1 MTDTIL
7 EFLRK
12 QPDKQ
17 YGLREII
24 RSLCLERAEAKER
37 LERLVRA
44 GEVLEPRR
52 NTYALP
58 GTAAAKPGGGR
69 GFVAR
74 LQVNPLGFGFAVPEE
89 PGREDLYIPKGSL
102 GGAWHGDRVV
112 VVPQPPGRP
121 VHGSAVPK
129 GVVRSVHGSAVPKG
143 VVRDRRSW
151 GVVSEVLERAR
162 DRMTGRLEFKR
173 GFAWLISD
181 DPRLPRMIKLMPL
194 GLGELQA
201 GARIAIK
208 INYPDR
214 PGHEP
219 YGEFLEY
226 LGQADDPQSET
237 EAVIVKH
244 GLIKEF
250 SPEALAEAERIPLEI
265 PPSELER
272 RADFRNLY
280 VFTIDGADAKD
291 FDDAIHVER
300 LQGGIFRVGVH
311 IADVSHYVREGS
323 ALDRDAYARATSVY
337 LPGQV
342 LPMLPERLSNGVCSL
357 VPNEDRLV
365 LSVLLDIDKD
375 GHIRD
380 YHFREGV
387 IRSVARLTYNQVQDY
402 AEGKPLP
409 EEYAFLAADLTL
421 LLALTKALKE
431 ERLERG
437 ALDFHF
443 SEVKVEVGEE
453 GSLHLIPIREPDA
466 RSLIEELMLLANR
479 TVARHLFE
487 RDIPALF
494 RVHEDPSEKAY
505 SELVQNLARLGYRLS
520 HGEPSPKV
528 LQEIL
533 KQAEGKPEEK
543 VVSSLLLRSLRLAR
557 YAAENLGHFG
567 LATEH
572 YLHFTSPIRRY
583 PDLVV
588 HRVLRALLKKRIT
601 EKKRAEWAERF
612 PAMALHTSE
621 RERAAEN
628 AERDLSKFYQCL
640 WAQGQIERSFAG
652 VVSGVTDFG
661 VFVAL
666 DNGVE
671 GMIRL
676 EALRDDHYRYDPDL
690 LALVG
695 QRSKRRI
702 RIGDEMRVTILA
714 ASPPARQIDLAPAQA
729 KGDQKAELAARSG
742 QPGQAS
748 GKKGKASSP
757 DRRTQKQ
764 DSSARGKKAAR
775 SAVGP
780 PAKRE
785 RPDRGTRATLG
796 KIYFGE
802 WSGST
807 EAEARPPERRS
818 EGQSRSRRRRR
829 RRS

>member
-12 QPDKQ
+12 QPGKQ

-24 RSLCLERAEAKER
+24 RSLRLERAEAKES
-37 LERLVRA
+37 LDRLVA
-44 GEVLEPRR
+44 EGKLIEPRR

-58 GTAAAKPGGGR
+58 GSPAARPSSGR

-74 LQVNPLGFGFAVPEE
+74 LQVHPLGFGFAVPEE

-112 VVPQPPGRP
+112 VVPQPPGR
-121 VHGSAVPK
+121 
-129 GVVRSVHGSAVPKG
+129 
-143 VVRDRRSW
+143 DRKPW
-151 GVVSEVLERAR
+151 GVVAEVLERAR
-162 DRMTGRLEFKR
+162 DRMTGRLDFKR

-181 DPRLPRMIKLMPL
+181 DPKLPRMIKLMPL
-194 GLGELQA
+194 GLGGLEA
-201 GARIAIK
+201 GARIAVK

-237 EAVIVKH
+237 EAVIVKYD
-244 GLIKEF
+244 LIKEF
-250 SPEALAEAERIPLEI
+250 SPEALAEAQSISLEI
-265 PPSELER
+265 PSSELER
-272 RADFRNLY
+272 RTDFRGLN

-300 LQGGIFRVGVH
+300 LRGGIFRIGVH
-311 IADVSHYVREGS
+311 IADVSHYVKENS
-323 ALDRDAYARATSVY
+323 ALDKDAYARATSVY
-337 LPGQV
+337 LPGRV

-357 VPNEDRLV
+357 VPGEDRLV

-380 YHFREGV
+380 YQFREGV

-409 EEYAFLAADLTL
+409 EEYTFLAADLTL

-453 GSLHLIPIREPDA
+453 GSLHLIPIREHDA

-494 RVHEDPSEKAY
+494 RVHEDPTEKAY
-505 SELVQNLARLGYRLS
+505 NELVQNLARLGYKLP
-520 HGEPSPKV
+520 HGEPSPKA

-588 HRVLRALLKKRIT
+588 HRVLKALLKKRIT
-601 EKKRAEWAERF
+601 EKKRAEWADRF
-612 PAMALHTSE
+612 PTMALHTSE
-621 RERAAEN
+621 RERAAES
-628 AERDLSKFYQCL
+628 AERDLTKFYQCL
-640 WAQGQIERSFAG
+640 WAQGQVGRSFAG

-702 RIGDEMRVTILA
+702 RIGDEVQVTILG
-714 ASPPARQIDLAPAQA
+714 ASPPARQIDLALAQA
-729 KGDQKAELAARSG
+729 SAGQKTEPPARPKRLERTGGKGGRASSPEHTTQN
-742 QPGQAS
+742 QAS
-748 GKKGKASSP
+748 GTK
-757 DRRTQKQ
+757 
-764 DSSARGKKAAR
+764 GKKATR

-785 RPDRGTRATLG
+785 RPDRGARVTLS

-807 EAEARPPERRS
+807 QAESQAPERRS
-818 EGQSRSRRRRR
+818 SQSRSRRRRR

>member
-24 RSLCLERAEAKER
+24 RSLRLERAEAKES
-37 LERLVRA
+37 LDRLVA
-44 GEVLEPRR
+44 EGKLIETRR
-52 NTYALP
+52 HTYVLP
-58 GTAAAKPGGGR
+58 GAGSEIRKPVGGRPGR
-69 GFVAR
+69 GFVAK
-74 LQVNPLGFGFAVPEE
+74 LQVHPLGFGFAMPEE

-102 GGAWHGDRVV
+102 AGAWHGDRVV
-112 VVPQPPGRP
+112 VVPQPPGR
-121 VHGSAVPK
+121 
-129 GVVRSVHGSAVPKG
+129 
-143 VVRDRRSW
+143 DRKPW
-151 GVVSEVLERAR
+151 GVVAEVLERAR
-162 DRMTGRLEFKR
+162 DRMTGRLDFKR

-181 DPRLPRMIKLMPL
+181 DPKLPRMIKLMPL
-194 GLGELQA
+194 GLGGLEA
-201 GARIAIK
+201 GARIAVK

-244 GLIKEF
+244 NLLKEF
-250 SPEALAEAERIPLEI
+250 SPEALAEAERISFEI

-272 RADFRNLY
+272 RSDFRGLNI
-280 VFTIDGADAKD
+280 FTIDGADAKD

-300 LQGGIFRVGVH
+300 LPKGIFRVGVH
-311 IADVSHYVREGS
+311 IADVSHYVKEHS
-323 ALDRDAYARATSVY
+323 ALDKDAYARATSVY
-337 LPGQV
+337 LPGRV

-357 VPNEDRLV
+357 VPGEDRLV

-380 YHFREGV
+380 YQLREGV

-409 EEYAFLAADLTL
+409 EEYSFLAADLTL

-431 ERLERG
+431 DRLAHG

-466 RSLIEELMLLANR
+466 RSLVEELMLLANR

-487 RDIPALF
+487 RGIPALF
-494 RVHEDPSEKAY
+494 RVHEDPTEKAY
-505 SELVQNLARLGYRLS
+505 AELVQNLARLGYKLP
-520 HGEPSPKV
+520 HGEPSPKA

-567 LATEH
+567 LAAEH

-588 HRVLRALLKKRIT
+588 HRVLKALLRKRIT

-612 PAMALHTSE
+612 PDMALHASE
-621 RERAAEN
+621 RERAAEE
-628 AERDLSKFYQCL
+628 AERDLTKFYQCL
-640 WAQGQIERSFAG
+640 WAQGQVGQTFGGI
-652 VVSGVTDFG
+652 VSGVTDFG

-666 DNGVE
+666 ENGVE

-676 EALRDDHYRYDPDL
+676 ENLRDDYYHYTPDL

-702 RIGDEMRVTILA
+702 RIGDALEVSIMA
-714 ASPPARQIDLAPAQA
+714 ANPAARQIDMEPAR
-729 KGDQKAELAARSG
+729 AEGQARSG
-742 QPGQAS
+742 KPA
-748 GKKGKASSP
+748 KREKPAKAGP
-757 DRRTQKQ
+757 T
-764 DSSARGKKAAR
+764 RGRGGDKKATR

-785 RPDRGTRATLG
+785 RPDRGARATLS

-802 WSGST
+802 WSGSP
-807 EAEARPPERRS
+807 APERPS
-818 EGQSRSRRRRR
+818 ESQSGSRRRRR